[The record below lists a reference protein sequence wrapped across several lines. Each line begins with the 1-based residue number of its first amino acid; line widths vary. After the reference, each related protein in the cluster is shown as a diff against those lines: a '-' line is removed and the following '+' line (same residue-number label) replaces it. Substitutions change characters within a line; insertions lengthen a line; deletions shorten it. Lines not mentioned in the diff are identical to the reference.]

1 MFRTT
6 CFALAASFAGSAIGQ
21 AVVRPD
27 PSDPKTSA
35 PVRPYE
41 SAFQGYRPYT
51 DPEIA
56 RWRAVNDEMARLKG
70 HAGHVR
76 GITSPDA
83 GAESPSKLPVG
94 SRPGGAK

>member
-1 MFRTT
+1 MLKTT

-56 RWRAVNDEMARLKG
+56 RWRAVNEEMGRLKG
-70 HAGHVR
+70 HAGHVP
-76 GITSPDA
+76 GTGSSKA
-83 GAESPSKLPVG
+83 GAATPTKPPADARHG
-94 SRPGGAK
+94 DRR